1 MGEIQ
6 KHIWENDNFLKKLKS
21 AVEVE
26 WDWSDFRRGREVIR
40 QKGLN
45 FKINSALFVYN
56 YERLFLRDSR
66 AEEVRF
72 QGRELSRSS
81 LRKSRSER
89 SVRPFPRLP
98 FGIFS
103 L

>member
-1 MGEIQ
+1 MEIMGEIP

-45 FKINSALFVYN
+45 LF
-56 YERLFLRDSR
+56 
-66 AEEVRF
+66 
-72 QGRELSRSS
+72 
-81 LRKSRSER
+81 
-89 SVRPFPRLP
+89 
-98 FGIFS
+98 
-103 L
+103 